1 MKNPFTIHYG
11 LRAAG
16 TVHSINMDENRLSV
30 SSQVSEYVIDEGDLG
45 RPGGTKFHVS
55 KAAEKRWSLQGGY
68 GSVGLVLD
76 YNRRSMLRDLT
87 DRVSVR
93 MTWDEIVA
101 LAAVL
106 NAEIMDASVEP
117 DPDLQVK
124 AQKEDQEVLT

>member
-1 MKNPFTIHYG
+1 MNPFTIHYG

-16 TVHSINMDENRLSV
+16 MMHSINMDENRLSV
-30 SSQVSEYVIDEGDLG
+30 SSQVSEYVIQED
-45 RPGGTKFHVS
+45 GTRFHV
-55 KAAEKRWSLQGGY
+55 APDTEQRWSVQASACGQ
-68 GSVGLVLD
+68 VVDLVLG
-76 YNRRSMLRDLT
+76 YNRRSMSSDLT
-87 DRVSVR
+87 DKITVR

>member
-1 MKNPFTIHYG
+1 MNPFTIHYG

-16 TVHSINMDENRLSV
+16 TMHSINMDENRLSV
-30 SSQVSEYVIDEGDLG
+30 SSQVSEYVIQED
-45 RPGGTKFHVS
+45 GTRFHV
-55 KAAEKRWSLQGGY
+55 APDTEQRWSVQASACGQ
-68 GSVGLVLD
+68 VVDLVLG
-76 YNRRSMLRDLT
+76 YNRRSMSSDLA
-87 DRVSVR
+87 DRITVR
-93 MTWDEIVA
+93 MTWDKIVA

>member
-1 MKNPFTIHYG
+1 MNPFTIHYG
-11 LRAAG
+11 LRVVG
-16 TVHSINMDENRLSV
+16 QEHSINLDENRLSV
-30 SSQVSEYVIDEGDLG
+30 SSRMSEYVAHQD
-45 RPGGTKFHVS
+45 GTTFHVS
-55 KAAEKRWSLQGGY
+55 KEAEKRWSLQGAY

-76 YNRRSMLRDLT
+76 YNRRSMSPDLT
-87 DRVSVR
+87 DKITVR

-106 NAEIMDASVEP
+106 NAESMDASVEP

>member
-30 SSQVSEYVIDEGDLG
+30 SSQVSEYVIQEN
-45 RPGGTKFHVS
+45 GTRFHVGLG
-55 KAAEKRWSLQGGY
+55 EHRHTEQRWSVQASACGQ
-68 GSVGLVLD
+68 VVDLVLG
-76 YNRRSMLRDLT
+76 YNRRSMSAEGV
-87 DRVSVR
+87 DRITVR
-93 MTWDEIVA
+93 MTWDKIVA

>member
-1 MKNPFTIHYG
+1 MNPFTIHYG
-11 LRAAG
+11 LRVVG
-16 TVHSINMDENRLSV
+16 QEHSINLDENRLSV
-30 SSQVSEYVIDEGDLG
+30 SSRMSEYVAHQD
-45 RPGGTKFHVS
+45 GTTFHVS
-55 KAAEKRWSLQGGY
+55 KEAEKRWSVQASACGQ
-68 GSVGLVLD
+68 VVDLVLG
-76 YNRRSMLRDLT
+76 YNRRSMSPDLT
-87 DRVSVR
+87 DKITVR